1 VLENCRSMVHPIMA
15 LTSLK
20 ERLRRA
26 RWPSPTF
33 RPWRII
39 ATVGL
44 GLFAFPPALLS
55 AQSQTITQGRT
66 ASENPAEIDKLWQ
79 DASAKYDAAR
89 AAILKKVDAQI
100 TDGPFRPDWGSLDAY
115 EIPEWYRDAKFG
127 IFIHWGVYSVP
138 AFGSEWYAR
147 RMYIPGSSEYE
158 HQLSTY
164 GPPTRFGY
172 KDFVPLFK
180 AEHFDPQG
188 WARLFKAAGAKYV
201 VPVFEH
207 HDGFAMYDSELSDW
221 TAVKMGPH
229 RDLAGELAM
238 AVRSEGLHFGSSSHR
253 IEHDWFMDVGR
264 TIDSDVDDP
273 RYAEF
278 YGPAHPHLWQH
289 GRPLLED
296 WTYLSSQFA
305 DDWLARDAEIVEK
318 YHPDLMYFD
327 YWIGQ
332 PAVRPYLARFAAYYY
347 NESLKRG
354 SVGII
359 NYKGSAMRDHS
370 AVLDLERGQLAEIR
384 SPAWQT
390 DTSVSNKSWGYIK
403 DDTFKTPGF
412 IVHELIDVVSKNGN
426 LLLNIGPRA
435 DGTIPEEVQQILLD
449 VGSWLKINGEAIY
462 GTRPCSAYGEGPTR
476 IIEGALH
483 DTDTQLFTAEDF
495 RFTCKGNILYAI
507 EMGWPSAG
515 EAVVHSLDAVI
526 QHGQKI
532 ESITLLGSERG
543 ILFRQSSGSLVLQVP
558 VQATGKYAYVFRIVL
573 QAGAASQKS
582 AEELVK
588 LDRDSR

>member
-1 VLENCRSMVHPIMA
+1 MVHPIMVLA
-15 LTSLK
+15 NFGKL
-20 ERLRRA
+20 LRRA
-26 RWPSPTF
+26 KWLCPIFVIQQRQTHLLWT
-33 RPWRII
+33 I

-44 GLFAFPPALLS
+44 VFLAFLPAPLS
-55 AQSQTITQGRT
+55 AQNQTITPGRT
-66 ASENPAEIDKLWQ
+66 VSENPAEVDKLWQ
-79 DASAKYDAAR
+79 DASTKYDAAR
-89 AAILKKVDAQI
+89 ATILRKVNAQI
-100 TDGPFRPDWGSLDAY
+100 KDGPFRPDWDSLANY
-115 EIPEWYRDAKFG
+115 EIPGWYRDAKFG

-147 RMYIPGSSEYE
+147 RMYIQGSKEYE

-164 GPPTRFGY
+164 GPLTRFGY
-172 KDFVPLFK
+172 KDFIPMFK
-180 AEHFDPQG
+180 AEHFDPQA
-188 WARLFKAAGAKYV
+188 WAHLFKEAGAKYV

-229 RDLAGELAM
+229 QDLAGELAK
-238 AVRSEGLHFGSSSHR
+238 AVRSEGLHFGASSHR
-253 IEHDWFMDVGR
+253 IEHDWFMDVGHA
-264 TIDSDVDDP
+264 IDSDVDDS
-273 RYAEF
+273 RYAAF

-318 YHPDLMYFD
+318 YHPELMYFD

-332 PAVRPYLARFAAYYY
+332 PEVRPYLARFAAYYY
-347 NESLKRG
+347 NESLKRR

-359 NYKGSAMRDHS
+359 NYKGNAMRDQS

-390 DTSVSNKSWGYIK
+390 DTSVSNKSWGYIN
-403 DDTFKTPGF
+403 DDTFKTPDF

-435 DGTIPEEVQQILLD
+435 DGTIPAEVQQILLD

-462 GTRPCSAYGEGPTR
+462 GTRPCRAYGEGPTR
-476 IIEGALH
+476 IVEGALH
-483 DTDTQLFTAEDF
+483 DTDRQSFTAEDF
-495 RFTCKGNILYAI
+495 RFTCKENILYAI
-507 EMGWPSAG
+507 EMGWPSTG
-515 EAVVHSLDAVI
+515 EAVVHSLGAVI
-526 QHGQKI
+526 QDEQKI
-532 ESITLLGSERG
+532 ESITLLGSEVR
-543 ILFRQSSGSLVLQVP
+543 ISFRQSSGSLIIQVP
-558 VQATGKYAYVFRIVL
+558 DQAAGKYAYVFRIVL
-573 QAGAASQKS
+573 RAGTSPQKP
-582 AEELVK
+582 AE
-588 LDRDSR
+588 